1 MILEKLYGGRLPQA
15 GGVISLVGAGGKT
28 TLMFRIAR
36 ELAAAGETVLT
47 TTTTR
52 IYPPEPAQSAQVVI
66 AVEPSAALPQLAP
79 KLRRNR
85 HVTAAA
91 GWIPE
96 TGKLAGYPPESVAAL
111 RAAGLFRWI
120 LVEADGA
127 AGRPLKAPAAHEP
140 VIPACSDWVVAVAGM
155 AAVSRP
161 LDPRRVF
168 RPERFGALAG
178 IAAGQPVTPEAIA
191 AVLLHPAGSLKGCP
205 PAAGR
210 CVFLNQADLPGAAD
224 AARAVCA
231 ALKRSP
237 HAPLQRIL
245 IGSAA
250 ANGSVAPA
258 EKMAAAVVSHEG
270 YRAW

>member
-1 MILEKLYGGRLPQA
+1 MIVRQLYGGRLPKA

-52 IYPPEPAQSAQVVI
+52 IYRPEAAQSAHVVV
-66 AVEPSAALPQLAP
+66 AARPSVALPALARE
-79 KLRRNR
+79 LRQSR

-91 GWIPE
+91 GLIPQA
-96 TGKLAGYPPESVAAL
+96 GKLAGYPPETVDAL

-127 AGRPLKAPAAHEP
+127 ARRPLKAPAAHEP
-140 VIPACSDWVVAVAGM
+140 VIPACSDWVIAVAGL
-155 AAVSRP
+155 AAVGRP
-161 LDPRRVF
+161 LDARWVF
-168 RPERFGALAG
+168 RPERLGALAG
-178 IAAGQPVTPEAIA
+178 VAAGEPVTPEAVA
-191 AVLLHPAGSLKGCP
+191 AVLLHPEGIMKGCP
-205 PAAGR
+205 SEAAR
-210 CVFLNQADLPGAAD
+210 CVFLNQADLPGAAE

-231 ALKRSP
+231 ALACAI
-237 HAPLQRIL
+237 HAPVDRIL

-250 ANGSVAPA
+250 GNGTVAPA
-258 EKMAAAVVSHEG
+258 EG
-270 YRAW
+270 C

>member
-1 MILEKLYGGRLPQA
+1 MILGELYGGRLPQA

-52 IYPPEPAQSAQVVI
+52 IYRPEPVQSAQVVV
-66 AVEPSAALPQLAP
+66 AAEPAAALAQLAHR
-79 KLRRNR
+79 LRRSR

-96 TGKLAGYPPESVAAL
+96 AGKLAGYPPESVSAL

-127 AGRPLKAPAAHEP
+127 ARRPLKAPAAHEP
-140 VIPACSDWVVAVAGM
+140 VIPACSDWVIAVAGM
-155 AAVSRP
+155 AAVGRP
-161 LDPRRVF
+161 LDARWVF

-178 IAAGQPVTPEAIA
+178 ISAGEPVTPDAIA
-191 AVLLHPAGSLKGCP
+191 AVLLHPQGMMKGLGLK
-205 PAAGR
+205 AAR
-210 CVFLNQADLPGAAD
+210 CVFLNQLDLPGAAE
-224 AARAVCA
+224 AARAVCV
-231 ALKRSP
+231 ALARSIYEP
-237 HAPLQRIL
+237 VDRIL

-250 ANGSVAPA
+250 ENGTVAPA
-258 EKMAAAVVSHEG
+258 EG
-270 YRAW
+270 C

>member
-1 MILEKLYGGRLPQA
+1 VILGELYGGRLPQA

-52 IYPPEPAQSAQVVI
+52 IYRPEPVQSAQVVVATEPAAAI
-66 AVEPSAALPQLAP
+66 AQLAHR
-79 KLRRNR
+79 LRRSR

-96 TGKLAGYPPESVAAL
+96 AGKLAGYPPESIAAL

-127 AGRPLKAPAAHEP
+127 ARRPLKAPAAHEP
-140 VIPACSDWVVAVAGM
+140 VIPACSDWVIAVAGM
-155 AAVSRP
+155 EAVSRP
-161 LDPRRVF
+161 LDPRWVF
-168 RPERFGALAG
+168 RPERFGSLAG
-178 IAAGQPVTPEAIA
+178 ISAGDPVTPEAVA
-191 AVLLHPAGSLKGCP
+191 AVLLHPEGILKGCP

-210 CVFLNQADLPGAAD
+210 CVFLNEADLPGTAG

-231 ALKRSP
+231 ALARSVY
-237 HAPLQRIL
+237 APVDRIL

-250 ANGSVAPA
+250 ENGTVAPA
-258 EKMAAAVVSHEG
+258 EG
-270 YRAW
+270 C

>member
-1 MILEKLYGGRLPQA
+1 VILGELYGGRLPQA

-52 IYPPEPAQSAQVVI
+52 IYPPQAAQSGQVVV
-66 AVEPSAALPQLAP
+66 AARPAAALAQLAHR
-79 KLRRNR
+79 LRRSR
-85 HVTAAA
+85 HVTTAA

-96 TGKLAGYPPESVAAL
+96 AGKLAGYPPESVAAL

-127 AGRPLKAPAAHEP
+127 ARRPLKAPAAHEP
-140 VIPACSDWVVAVAGM
+140 VIPACSDWVIAVAGM
-155 AAVSRP
+155 AAVGRP
-161 LDPRRVF
+161 LDARWVF

-178 IAAGQPVTPEAIA
+178 ISAGEPVTPGAIA
-191 AVLLHPAGSLKGCP
+191 AVLLHPQGMMKGLGLK
-205 PAAGR
+205 AAR
-210 CVFLNQADLPGAAD
+210 CVFLNQLDLPGAAE

-231 ALKRSP
+231 ALARSIYQP
-237 HAPLQRIL
+237 VDRIL

-250 ANGSVAPA
+250 ENGTVSPA
-258 EKMAAAVVSHEG
+258 EG
-270 YRAW
+270 C